1 MCAHFTITAGV
12 VTQQSIQ
19 PHPPNARA
27 LFNGNIK
34 SFFVTFFVN
43 LTALIIG
50 SQLAPC

>member
-1 MCAHFTITAGV
+1 MCAHFTTNAGV

-19 PHPPNARA
+19 PPPPNAGA
-27 LFNGNIK
+27 LIKGNIK